1 MSGGATMERR
11 GLPLASAFNLRDFG
25 GYPTTDGRRVRRGML
40 YRSGTM
46 ALLTPEDSAQLQSLG
61 IKAICDFRR
70 PGERRSEPTSWHDAD
85 VDYYCRDYS
94 GATGVL
100 MDLVREDRTTAADMR
115 AAMLNVYH
123 EIATDHAEAYR
134 AMFAQMLD
142 GRLPILINCSAGK
155 DRTGAGAAMILAAL
169 GVSREVIVEDYLL
182 TNSHADW
189 AWRLAQGESH
199 LSKLQQARADV
210 VEPLLIADAAYL
222 EALFAQFDAA
232 HGGIDGYL
240 RDVLGVDAAARAA
253 LCEALLES

>member
-1 MSGGATMERR
+1 MSEEAVMERS

-25 GYPTTDGRRVRRGML
+25 GYPTMGGRRVRRGML

-46 ALLTPEDSAQLQSLG
+46 ALLTPEDSAQLRSLG
-61 IKAICDFRR
+61 IRAICDFRR
-70 PGERRSEPTSWHDAD
+70 PGERKSEPTSWHDAS

-100 MDLVREDRTTAADMR
+100 MDLVREDRTTAADMK
-115 AAMLNVYH
+115 AAMLAVYH
-123 EIATDHAEAYR
+123 EIATDHAEAYA
-134 AMFAQMLD
+134 AMFRQMLA
-142 GRLPILINCSAGK
+142 GHLPILINCSAGK
-155 DRTGAGAAMILAAL
+155 DRTGAGAAMVLAAL
-169 GVSREVIVEDYLL
+169 GVSRDVIIEDYLL

-189 AWRLAQGESH
+189 TWRLAQGENH
-199 LSKLQQARADV
+199 LSRLQQARADV

-222 EALFAQFDAA
+222 EALFAQFDAM

-240 RDVLGVDAAARAA
+240 RDVLGVGAAARAA